1 MEAKFKII
9 KTEFISQMKFDSLE
23 LLTLE
28 FSHYINWFNK
38 VRIRGTLGY
47 AGQIEYKKISLKKL
61 TIDIFK
67 SKGLS
72 FCQNNS
78 PKRS

>member
-23 LLTLE
+23 HLTLE

-38 VRIRGTLGY
+38 VRIRRTLGY
-47 AGQIEYKKISLKKL
+47 SDQIEYKKLSLKKL
-61 TIDIFK
+61 AIDIFK

-72 FCQNNS
+72 FCRNNS
-78 PKRS
+78 PTRS